1 MPRAA
6 NYANVTVRRQGHVA
20 IVTFHRP
27 AKANALDHAHL
38 ADIEAAALAFRE
50 DVETRAVVFTG
61 AGRHF
66 SSGADLRAGAALPS
80 GADLRAVPAGAD
92 LRGAAPAAS
101 GLLERRRLAR
111 MGERATMAVHDMDQ
125 ITIAAWN
132 GAAMGGG
139 AVLATAMDLRIGA
152 ADCFMQYPEIDIG
165 VNLMWKGLPLI
176 ARLVGPARAK
186 RLVAGGERVHAEQ
199 LADWGVL
206 DAVAPPD
213 ALLDTALEWAARY
226 AAKPPIPAQMIKRSV
241 NAIVGAADGAVMHM
255 DVDQNLLTAATAD
268 RATAAAAWRAR
279 TLDRSGDGNA
289 QTPPTFHGD

>member
-1 MPRAA
+1 MTKIPE
-6 NYANVTVRRQGHVA
+6 YANVKVRRRGHVA
-20 IVTFHRP
+20 VVTFNRP

-38 ADIEAAALAFRE
+38 ADIEAVALAFRE
-50 DVETRAVVFTG
+50 DAETRAVVFTG

-66 SSGADLRAGAALPS
+66 SSGADLR
-80 GADLRAVPAGAD
+80 
-92 LRGAAPAAS
+92 GAAPPAS
-101 GLLERRRLAR
+101 GLLERRRLGR
-111 MGERATMAVHDMDQ
+111 IGERATMAVRDMDQ

-139 AVLATAMDLRIGA
+139 AVLATAMDFRIGA

-176 ARLVGPARAK
+176 VRLAGPARAK
-186 RLVAGGERVHAEQ
+186 RLVAGGERVPARQ
-199 LADWGVL
+199 LLEWGVL

-213 ALLDTALEWAARY
+213 ALMDTALEWAARY

-241 NAIVGAADGAVMHM
+241 NAIVDAADGAVMHM
-255 DVDQNLLTAATAD
+255 DVDQNLLAAMTED

-279 TLDRSGDGNA
+279 TLGRDGDGDA
-289 QTPPTFHGD
+289 AGPPVFKGD

>member
-6 NYANVTVRRQGHVA
+6 NYANVKVRRRGHVA

-66 SSGADLRAGAALPS
+66 SSGADLRA
-80 GADLRAVPAGAD
+80 VPAGAD
-92 LRGAAPAAS
+92 LRGAVPPAS
-101 GLLERRRLAR
+101 GLLQRRRLAR

-139 AVLATAMDLRIGA
+139 AVLATAMDFRVGA

-279 TLDRSGDGNA
+279 MLDRSGDGSA
-289 QTPPTFHGD
+289 TPPTFRGD

>member
-1 MPRAA
+1 MPQTV
-6 NYANVTVRRQGHVA
+6 NYANVEVRRQGHVA
-20 IVTFHRP
+20 VVAFNRP

-50 DVETRAVVFTG
+50 DVDTRSVVFTG
-61 AGRHF
+61 TGRHF
-66 SSGADLRAGAALPS
+66 S
-80 GADLRAVPAGAD
+80 AGAD
-92 LRGAAPAAS
+92 LRGGAPPAS

-111 MGERATMAVHDMDQ
+111 IGERATMAVHDMDQ

-139 AVLATAMDLRIGA
+139 AVLATAMDFRIGA

-176 ARLVGPARAK
+176 TRLAGPARAK
-186 RLVAGGERVHAEQ
+186 RLVAGGERVDAEQ
-199 LADWGVL
+199 LLAWGVL
-206 DAVAPPD
+206 DAVVAPE
-213 ALLDTALEWAARY
+213 ALMDTALAWAARY

-241 NAIVGAADGAVMHM
+241 NAIVSAVDNAVMHM
-255 DVDQNLLTAATAD
+255 DVDQSLLTAATQD

-279 TLDRSGDGNA
+279 TLDRSGGGDA
-289 QTPPTFHGD
+289 ETPTFQGD

>member
-1 MPRAA
+1 MPPTAT
-6 NYANVTVRRQGHVA
+6 YANVKVRRQGHVA
-20 IVTFHRP
+20 VVTFNRP

-66 SSGADLRAGAALPS
+66 S
-80 GADLRAVPAGAD
+80 AGAD
-92 LRGAAPAAS
+92 LRGVAPPAS

-111 MGERATMAVHDMDQ
+111 MGERATLAVHDMDQ

-139 AVLATAMDLRIGA
+139 AVLATAMDFRIGA

-176 ARLVGPARAK
+176 ARLAGPARAK
-186 RLVAGGERVHAEQ
+186 RLVAGGERVEAER
-199 LADWGVL
+199 LLDWGVL
-206 DAVAPPD
+206 DAVTAPD
-213 ALLDTALEWAARY
+213 ALLDTALEWAVRY

-241 NAIVGAADGAVMHM
+241 NAIVGAADAAVMHM
-255 DVDQNLLTAATAD
+255 DVDQNLLTAATQD

-279 TLDRSGDGNA
+279 TLDRSGDGSER
-289 QTPPTFHGD
+289 TPSTFQGD